1 MLKRTAGFF
10 LSLFLWGGAVVEVH
24 AQKPPA
30 AVVHGIEPGLEEAV
44 KWKWRVVPSPEKDWG
59 LELPELPPPPPVSAP
74 AVQQGPVTSYEIK
87 KGDALVLIAKKTGV
101 TVPQLKAA
109 NGLATDMIRAGQV
122 LKIPTPAECMALGL
136 PPPTPAPPKPPRA
149 KPGEKP
155 PVAESQLD
163 QEVLLLQVFLDRE
176 NFSADPIDGK
186 SSMDFQ
192 KLVFLYQSTHGDV
205 ADTGLLTAKAR
216 AGVGDVFTKYT
227 LKREDFGFIAPP
239 KAEKRPD
246 NKSPEPASKSKSAPK
261 VPSKSTPK
269 AVPKAAPLP
278 PPIYAEMTASTML
291 PYRTPWEFVAE
302 RFHCREDLLRIL
314 NPGIKPLP
322 SVGTEFQVPNV
333 VPFQIENAFSPPLRP
348 RSDPQNVITAV
359 VVDLSRLEIY
369 RNDSLVAALPFV
381 PARPGL
387 KGKGT
392 WKILES
398 LPRPRLATLQEPRD
412 TPKKPTN
419 NFFTGEISPP
429 AGQTPVL
436 TVEQYLP
443 AGPNNPVGILWI
455 DLAKSD
461 SPDPLPYGLHGTAI
475 PSLMKF
481 RSGIGGFRMTNWDVI
496 RAARLLPVGAA
507 LVWKQPATPASRA
520 AKPAL

>member
-1 MLKRTAGFF
+1 M
-10 LSLFLWGGAVVEVH
+10 EVH

-205 ADTGLLTAKAR
+205 ADTGLLKAKAL

>member
-10 LSLFLWGGAVVEVH
+10 LGLSLWGGAVVEVQ

-30 AVVHGIEPGLEEAV
+30 AMAPGVEPGLEEAV

-59 LELPELPPPPPVSAP
+59 LELPELPPPPVSP
-74 AVQQGPVTSYEIK
+74 PPVQQGPLTSYEIK

-101 TVPQLKAA
+101 TVAQLKAA

-136 PPPTPAPPKPPRA
+136 PPPTPAPPKAPRT

-155 PVAESQLD
+155 PEAESQLD
-163 QEVLLLQVFLDRE
+163 QDVLLLQIFLDRE

-205 ADTGLLTAKAR
+205 ADTGLLKAKAL
-216 AGVGDVFTKYT
+216 AGVGDVFSKYT
-227 LKREDFGFIAPP
+227 LKREDFRFIAPP
-239 KAEKRPD
+239 KAEKPPD
-246 NKSPEPASKSKSAPK
+246 KKSPETATKSKSAPK
-261 VPSKSTPK
+261 AASKS
-269 AVPKAAPLP
+269 APKAAPVP
-278 PPIYAEMTASTML
+278 PPIYGEMTSSTML

-314 NPGIKPLP
+314 NPGIQPLP
-322 SVGTEFQVPNV
+322 SAGTGFQVPNV
-333 VPFQIENAFSPPLRP
+333 VPFQIENAFAPPLRP
-348 RSDPQNVITAV
+348 RTDPQNVITAV
-359 VVDLSRLEIY
+359 VADLSRLEIY
-369 RNDSLVAALPFV
+369 RNDRLLAALPLV

-412 TPKKPTN
+412 LPKKPTN
-419 NFFTGEISPP
+419 NFFTGEISQP
-429 AGQTPVL
+429 AGQSPVL
-436 TVEQYLP
+436 TSEQYLP

-475 PSLMKF
+475 PSQMKF
-481 RSGIGGFRMTNWDVI
+481 RSGIGGFRMTNWDII

-507 LVWKQPATPASRA
+507 LVWKQPATPASRT

>member
-1 MLKRTAGFF
+1 M
-10 LSLFLWGGAVVEVH
+10 EVH

-205 ADTGLLTAKAR
+205 ADTGLLKAKAL

-261 VPSKSTPK
+261 VPSKSTPT
-269 AVPKAAPLP
+269 AVPKAAPHP

>member
-1 MLKRTAGFF
+1 M
-10 LSLFLWGGAVVEVH
+10 EVH

-205 ADTGLLTAKAR
+205 ADTGLLKAKAL

-520 AKPAL
+520 AKPAR